1 MTATVVVFGTLM
13 LARVG
18 AFVAVLPLL
27 GGNSM
32 PRLVKVGLTMALTVL
47 WASTFWQQM
56 PACAWLA
63 EGGAVPWV
71 GLGIAVGREVLLGAV
86 VGYTLGLV
94 TIPARIAGD
103 FLAQEM
109 GLSFSNMVNITND
122 GQATPLTVI
131 FEMLAAALFLGLD
144 GHHGFFGVMQ
154 GLMERFPVGG
164 PVPGVPIGGLLHG
177 ALAAEEWGLM
187 LAAPVAL
194 CLFLTTLI
202 LTLLARATP
211 QLNLYT
217 VGFPLRL
224 GVGLVAVLLLLP
236 HGVVT
241 MVSIFGHFEELKAW
255 LLS

>member
-1 MTATVVVFGTLM
+1 MTATIVVFGTLM

-18 AFVAVLPLL
+18 AFVAMLPLL
-27 GGNSM
+27 GGTAT
-32 PRLVKVGLTMALTVL
+32 PRLVKVGLTLALTVL
-47 WASTFWQQM
+47 WATAFWQQM

-63 EGGAVPWV
+63 AEGVVPWV
-71 GLGIAVGREVLLGAV
+71 GLGIAVGREALLGAV

-109 GLSFSNMVNITND
+109 GLSFSNLVNVTSG
-122 GQATPLTVI
+122 GQATPLTLI
-131 FEMLAAALFLGLD
+131 FEMLAGALFLGLD

-164 PVPGVPIGGLLHG
+164 PVPAIPTAGLLHG

-236 HGVVT
+236 QGVIT
-241 MVSIFGHFEELKAW
+241 LVSIFGHFEELKGW